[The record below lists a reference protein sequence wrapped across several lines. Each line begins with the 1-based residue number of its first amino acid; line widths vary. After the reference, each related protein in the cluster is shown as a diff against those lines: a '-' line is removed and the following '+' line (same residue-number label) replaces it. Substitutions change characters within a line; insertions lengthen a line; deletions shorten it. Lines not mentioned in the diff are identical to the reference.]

1 MSGISTQGATVRVLD
16 TTVSPNAYEDIA
28 CVTTLSGPSG
38 SRQVIDTTC
47 LTSTGKEKNVGI
59 PDFGQVTFSIIFS
72 TAASDQH
79 VTTTTGLWDS
89 FVNGSR
95 QTFRMIIPNSPE
107 DYVQFS
113 GYVLSFSMTE
123 NIDDVVRADVAI
135 EIDGSPTTSW

>member
-28 CVTTLSGPSG
+28 CVTTLAGPSG

-59 PDFGQVTFSIIFS
+59 PDFGQVTFSVIFS
-72 TAASDQH
+72 TSNSDQH

-89 FVNGSR
+89 FVNGTR
-95 QTFRMIIPNSPE
+95 QTFRLIVPNSPE

-113 GYVLSFSMTE
+113 GYVLSFSLTE

-135 EIDGSPTTSW
+135 EIDGSPLTSW